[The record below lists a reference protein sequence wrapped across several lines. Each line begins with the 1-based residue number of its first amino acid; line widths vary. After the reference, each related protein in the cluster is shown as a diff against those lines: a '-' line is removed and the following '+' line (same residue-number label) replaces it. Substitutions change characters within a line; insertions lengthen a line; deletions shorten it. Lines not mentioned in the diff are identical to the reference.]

1 MAITTLHGL
10 YAVELV
16 GQDPLLGG
24 IQSATINLGSGTR
37 GEPTSGSTYSHIQ
50 SLVSQS
56 PTANWTTTALSAH
69 FAKLSSIDKVVGQI
83 LVGNNPG
90 LRLWQQKHA
99 PGGTRAN
106 AANNHKSLLFKD
118 GVTFPVSLTAPHQGV
133 ATLTYGAIA
142 ISPTG
147 QASPITIGESKSL
160 PSLDTLDEH
169 RWTLGPVYI
178 AGTRFDHLRGVEID
192 FGINA
197 VAEGA
202 DSDIWPSFV
211 SIRDVAPSI
220 TLQGIDVGW
229 YSDAG
234 GKIPAQGAP
243 FELGDTKIQLRK
255 LKKGGT
261 YELNTDTV
269 HIEFSATGIAVMQT
283 VYDADGNNP
292 NELTLQMALHGD
304 LTKYPLSVNEAT
316 ALLNP

>member
-1 MAITTLHGL
+1 M
-10 YAVELV
+10 
-16 GQDPLLGG
+16 
-24 IQSATINLGSGTR
+24 
-37 GEPTSGSTYSHIQ
+37 
-50 SLVSQS
+50 
-56 PTANWTTTALSAH
+56 
-69 FAKLSSIDKVVGQI
+69 
-83 LVGNNPG
+83 
-90 LRLWQQKHA
+90 
-99 PGGTRAN
+99 
-106 AANNHKSLLFKD
+106 
-118 GVTFPVSLTAPHQGV
+118 
-133 ATLTYGAIA
+133 
-142 ISPTG
+142 
-147 QASPITIGESKSL
+147 
-160 PSLDTLDEH
+160 
-169 RWTLGPVYI
+169 YI

-234 GKIPAQGAP
+234 SKIPAQGAP

-261 YELNTDTV
+261 YELDTETV

-283 VYDADGNNP
+283 VYDASANDP

-304 LTKYPLSVNEAT
+304 LTKNPLSVNEAT
-316 ALLNP
+316 NLVNP